1 VRQTLLKHPIY
12 SVLVNKIHR
21 SPHTNTN
28 GKSGDEILRR
38 DHGHN
43 RKGLEPM
50 GALKRPLSVLPRAR
64 RRAQEAERA
73 LALPRARPERMSE

>member
-1 VRQTLLKHPIY
+1 
-12 SVLVNKIHR
+12 
-21 SPHTNTN
+21 
-28 GKSGDEILRR
+28 
-38 DHGHN
+38 
-43 RKGLEPM
+43 M